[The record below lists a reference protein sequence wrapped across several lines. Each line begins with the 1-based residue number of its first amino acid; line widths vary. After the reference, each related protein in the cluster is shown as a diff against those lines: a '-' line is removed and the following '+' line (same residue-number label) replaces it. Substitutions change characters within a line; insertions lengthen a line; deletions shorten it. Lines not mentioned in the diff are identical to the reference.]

1 MNPKNSTPFEI
12 LISWQDNLNEGN
24 LSEVLKLYNLSCV
37 LIPTFSSDILT
48 DHEQIKEYFVKV
60 IEVQKG
66 KVKFQKNSISEQH
79 VGENMYL
86 LSGKYFFYLKEIE
99 KMSARFSFLVNPFS
113 DNPIMHHHSSLS
125 RNN

>member
-48 DHEQIKEYFVKV
+48 DHEQIKEYFINV

-66 KVKFQKNSISEQH
+66 NVQFQQNSFSEQQIM
-79 VGENMYL
+79 GNMYL
-86 LSGKYFFYLKEIE
+86 LSGKYFFNLIE
-99 KMSARFSFLVNPFS
+99 NEKIPARFSFLINTS
-113 DNPIMHHHSSLS
+113 HENPIMHHHSSRS
-125 RNN
+125 IGI